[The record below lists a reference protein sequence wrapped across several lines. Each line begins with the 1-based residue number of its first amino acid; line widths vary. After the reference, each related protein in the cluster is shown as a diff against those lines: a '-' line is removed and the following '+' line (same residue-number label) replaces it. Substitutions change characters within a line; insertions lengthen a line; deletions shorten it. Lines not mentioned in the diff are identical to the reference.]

1 VDIRKGDSVEIITG
15 PDRGKRGQVLRAM
28 PKERKVVV
36 EGLNLRKKHSRQQT
50 NTGGGRSLK
59 GGTVEF
65 PAPIHISNVMVICPK
80 CNQPTRVKHLADEGR
95 SVRTCK
101 SCDASLDAK

>member
-1 VDIRKGDSVEIITG
+1 VDIKKSDTVEIISG

-28 PKERKVVV
+28 PKADTVVV
-36 EGLNLRKKHSRQQT
+36 EGLNLRKKHSRQQK
-50 NTGGGRSLK
+50 NTGAGRAIK

-80 CNQPTRVKHLADEGR
+80 CSKPTRVKHLAGGGR